1 MALIVVARDRDGYLQ
16 NLADWTP
23 EIAQVLA
30 AEEGISLDAR
40 HHALIALVREYY
52 ARKEVSPAMRPL
64 VRLVKESLG
73 AEAGNSMYLMQLF
86 PESPAKQ
93 LAKIAGLPRPTNC
106 L

>member
-1 MALIVVARDRDGYLQ
+1 MAVARDKEGYLRH
-16 NLADWTP
+16 LGDWTP
-23 EIAQVLA
+23 EIAQQLA
-30 AEEGISLDAR
+30 EEEGITLDAR
-40 HHALIALVREYY
+40 HHALIELVRDYF

-73 AEAGNSMYLMQLF
+73 PEAGNSMYLMQLF
-86 PESPAKQ
+86 PQSPAKQ